1 MLCSL
6 FFGQVFVV
14 FVMNLEFVGVRT
26 ESSLLKNL
34 NIFGRLGGAQ
44 KFSAWKIY
52 QRGGDGRVFC
62 FGKMLEKFGKC

>member
-1 MLCSL
+1 MLRSL

-26 ESSLLKNL
+26 ESSLFKNL

-44 KFSAWKIY
+44 KFSAW
-52 QRGGDGRVFC
+52 
-62 FGKMLEKFGKC
+62 